1 MVHLFICL
9 LKHRNGTS
17 HPNISTCYFPIGKQD
32 ALQIERKRT
41 FGDCENSH
49 ALTDLL
55 YVHFSS
61 KITQVS
67 SFPYFFL
74 EQFYDGKA
82 CTRSAFSS
90 CLVCVDPS
98 IHLLSIPPALT
109 SAPFV
114 QLWRVT
120 NYFRKWTD
128 RRLSFSSCSS
138 QYSGL
143 IMKDT

>member
-9 LKHRNGTS
+9 LTHRNGAS
-17 HPNISTCYFPIGKQD
+17 HPNRRTCYFPIGKQD

-41 FGDCENSH
+41 FRGCEKGH
-49 ALTDLL
+49 TLPDLL
-55 YVHFSS
+55 YVHFSL
-61 KITQVS
+61 KIMQVS
-67 SFPYFFL
+67 SFPYLFL

-90 CLVCVDPS
+90 CLACVDPS
-98 IHLLSIPPALT
+98 IQLLSIPPALT

-120 NYFRKWTD
+120 NYFRKRTE
-128 RRLSFSSCSS
+128 RRPSSSSCSS
-138 QYSGL
+138 QYSDL
-143 IMKDT
+143 NMKDT